1 METTQEK
8 LSKFLRKAA
17 DKAAEAVENIDTD
30 KMKESAKAKGMDLLE
45 KSRNLTS
52 QDLRDARENAV
63 NKVKNFDPKDFNLDV
78 PATIEKVL
86 AISANVVDREKFLI
100 AAIGEYVSEETAKKA
115 VELGTDKAGIRRKL
129 IDTIADQII
138 TSEVNKASGLSVGA
152 GSTWATLPAD
162 IIQYFG
168 FVVRIVQKLAYLYG
182 YPEFILYNDEE
193 TLDEDA
199 TEELAYLIAVMFG
212 VEEQDEKAVGE
223 KMGKLTLAKGAVA
236 PVPILGGVLSGG
248 LTYGTL
254 RQNANRLK
262 NNLSEQFDD
271 EVVSE

>member
-8 LSKFLRKAA
+8 LSKFLRKAV

-52 QDLRDARENAV
+52 QDLRDARENAI

-100 AAIGEYVSEETAKKA
+100 AAIGEYVSEETAQKA

-193 TLDEDA
+193 TLDEDT

-271 EVVSE
+271 ESMK

>member
-52 QDLRDARENAV
+52 QDLRDARENAI

>member
-52 QDLRDARENAV
+52 QDLRDARENAI

-182 YPEFILYNDEE
+182 YPEFILYNDDE

>member
-52 QDLRDARENAV
+52 QDLRDARENV
-63 NKVKNFDPKDFNLDV
+63 INKVKNFDPKDLNLDV

-86 AISANVVDREKFLI
+86 AISANVVDREKFLN
-100 AAIGEYVSEETAKKA
+100 AAIGEYVSEETAQKA

-152 GSTWATLPAD
+152 GSLKATLPAD

>member
-1 METTQEK
+1 METTQDK

-17 DKAAEAVENIDTD
+17 DKAAEAVESIDTN

-52 QDLRDARENAV
+52 QDLRDARENAI
-63 NKVKNFDPKDFNLDV
+63 NKVKNFDPKDLNLDV

-86 AISANVVDREKFLI
+86 AISANVIDREKFLSD
-100 AAIGEYVSEETAKKA
+100 AIGEYVSADAAQKA
-115 VELGTDKAGIRRKL
+115 AELGTDKAGIRRKL
-129 IDTIADQII
+129 IDTIADQVIS
-138 TSEVNKASGLSVGA
+138 SEVTKASGLSVGA

-182 YPEFILYNDEE
+182 YPEFNLYNDEE
-193 TLDEDA
+193 TMDEDA
-199 TEELAYLIAVMFG
+199 LDDLTYLIAVMFG
-212 VEEQDEKAVGE
+212 AEEQDEKAVGE

-248 LTYGTL
+248 MTYATL
-254 RQNANRLK
+254 RTNAIRLK
-262 NNLSEQFDD
+262 NHLSEIFPD
-271 EVVSE
+271 

>member
-52 QDLRDARENAV
+52 QDLRDARENAI

-86 AISANVVDREKFLI
+86 AISANVVDREKFLN
-100 AAIGEYVSEETAKKA
+100 AAIGEYVSEETAQKA

>member
-52 QDLRDARENAV
+52 QDLRDARENAI

-100 AAIGEYVSEETAKKA
+100 AAIGEYVSEETAQKA

-168 FVVRIVQKLAYLYG
+168 FVVRIAQKLAYLYG

>member
-52 QDLRDARENAV
+52 QDLRDARENAI

-100 AAIGEYVSEETAKKA
+100 AAIGEYVSEETAQKA

-182 YPEFILYNDEE
+182 YPEFILYDDEE

-271 EVVSE
+271 ESMK